1 MSRKEEKMNNRCS
14 ICGGRMRLV
23 NVTWVNTFQTPE
35 AEQYDLSVSRRK
47 TSRKKAAAATASQ
60 ELMCASCCRRIPLAD
75 EKGKVTKKTV
85 KKAKKQEKKEKKNKK
100 KRGGSVFGTILLLA
114 ILATLVYLVYT
125 YFDAIVAFLQ
135 PAIDFVTGLFQK

>member
-1 MSRKEEKMNNRCS
+1 MSRKEEKMNNRCP

-47 TSRKKAAAATASQ
+47 TLRKNAAAASSQ
-60 ELMCASCCRRIPLAD
+60 EMMCSACCRRTPITN
-75 EKGKVTKKTV
+75 KNGKVTKKAV
-85 KKAKKQEKKEKKNKK
+85 KKVEKQVKKNKK
-100 KRGGSVFGTILLLA
+100 KRGGSAFGTILLLV
-114 ILATLVYLVYT
+114 ILAALVYLGYT

-135 PAIDFVTGLFQK
+135 PAINFVTNLFQK

>member
-1 MSRKEEKMNNRCS
+1 MSRKEEKMNNRCP

-47 TSRKKAAAATASQ
+47 TLRKKAAAASSQ
-60 ELMCASCCRRIPLAD
+60 EMMCFACCRRTPITN
-75 EKGKVTKKTV
+75 KNGKVTKKAV
-85 KKAKKQEKKEKKNKK
+85 KKVEKQVKKNKK
-100 KRGGSVFGTILLLA
+100 KSGGSAFGTILLLV
-114 ILATLVYLVYT
+114 ILAALVYLGYT

-135 PAIDFVTGLFQK
+135 PAINFVTNLFQK

>member
-1 MSRKEEKMNNRCS
+1 MSRKEEKMNNRCP

-47 TSRKKAAAATASQ
+47 TLRKKAAAASSQ
-60 ELMCASCCRRIPLAD
+60 EMMCSACCRRTPITN
-75 EKGKVTKKTV
+75 KNGKATKKAV
-85 KKAKKQEKKEKKNKK
+85 KKVEKQVKKNKK
-100 KRGGSVFGTILLLA
+100 KSGGSAFGTILLLV
-114 ILATLVYLVYT
+114 ILAALVYLGYT

-135 PAIDFVTGLFQK
+135 PAINFVTNLFQK